1 MRSLI
6 VWICALLVVSKGVC
20 GSPTSTEEEE
30 GKYNFHE
37 FIYRYNIIWMVL
49 DCIKDVGY
57 INMMFSTFDMHKL
70 KV

>member
-37 FIYRYNIIWMVL
+37 FIYRYNL
-49 DCIKDVGY
+49 DG
-57 INMMFSTFDMHKL
+57 TRMH
-70 KV
+70 